1 METRGGGCH
10 KMKQTGQTRVM
21 DMSLCECMKKKF
33 QQATCD
39 KIDWNRKILKWRK
52 CFKEAEK
59 AICGE
64 CKKPDKKRK

>member
-1 METRGGGCH
+1 
-10 KMKQTGQTRVM
+10 MKQTGQTRVM
-21 DMSLCECMKKKF
+21 DMSLCECMKKKL
-33 QQATCD
+33 QQTTCD

>member
-1 METRGGGCH
+1 
-10 KMKQTGQTRVM
+10 MKRK
-21 DMSLCECMKKKF
+21 L

-52 CFKEAEK
+52 CIKEAEK

-64 CKKPDKKRK
+64 CKKPDKKQK

>member
-1 METRGGGCH
+1 M
-10 KMKQTGQTRVM
+10 VM
-21 DMSLCECMKKKF
+21 DMSLCECMKKKL

-64 CKKPDKKRK
+64 CKKPDKKRQ